1 MTVRLNAIDEEIRD
15 LERRIADDRKALANA
30 VTDVGHRMR
39 EKASSPAALVAAAG
53 IGFVA
58 GRLVFRP
65 GPPRQVH
72 VAAAQPPSKL
82 GGLLGLLAAGL
93 SMMQPGGGGAGGGL
107 ARWAARKW
115 LDARHAK
122 RQTTNDATVV
132 APVSTTVTTR
142 AARGPWRRPG
152 VETAPAPAARPATR
166 AMS

>member
-30 VTDVGHRMR
+30 VDDVGHRVR

-58 GRLVFRP
+58 GRLLFRP

-72 VAAAQPPSKL
+72 IAAAQPPSKL
-82 GGLLGLLAAGL
+82 GGLIGLVAAGL

-107 ARWAARKW
+107 ARWAAQKW
-115 LDARHAK
+115 LDGRRARRA
-122 RQTTNDATVV
+122 TADTTVV
-132 APVSTTVTTR
+132 PPPAPMTTPAT
-142 AARGPWRRPG
+142 RGPWQRPG
-152 VETAPAPAARPATR
+152 VETATNATTRQATR
-166 AMS
+166 AVN